1 MPAALGVG
9 SHGSVRPSRSLP
21 QMHGLCPGRGQQKT
35 VLRVWS
41 LVPQGGR
48 HQGQRLGRLAPLQM
62 PFAMREGDHGRYWY
76 NRRTGAYFDDYQQY
90 HAVQRASDII
100 PLPFYQ
106 PTIMFLLVYAASF
119 FFGGVLGHALAMNA
133 KHTWSRVMAYAV
145 CILVCLIIASSL
157 WCGPRYCCNVEES
170 KNAEMDQISGNRN

>member
-1 MPAALGVG
+1 MV
-9 SHGSVRPSRSLP
+9 SVRVADNKRQCCVCGASCPKVVVTRANAWDASL
-21 QMHGLCPGRGQQKT
+21 L
-35 VLRVWS
+35 S
-41 LVPQGGR
+41 
-48 HQGQRLGRLAPLQM
+48 QM

-76 NRRTGAYFDDYQQY
+76 NRRTGGYFDDYQQY

-170 KNAEMDQISGNRN
+170 KNAEMDQTSGNRN